1 MRSKVPK
8 ALSSL
13 RGTKDERSGAKRALP
28 NSHQVPLLSSD
39 GEAPRH
45 EGSGD
50 QGGKPAFTDSYLE
63 KEPSPLEDRSPQNYS
78 KAGGI
83 IMADFYFQV
92 KEGRD
97 SLVEEMPVE
106 IVERKGKGHPDSL
119 CDGAAEELSIALS
132 EVYRQEAGRI
142 LHHNVDKAVLIGG
155 NSKCSF
161 GCGEIIEP
169 IQVYIVG
176 RATEEYKGQKIID
189 KASLETRI
197 KDWVRTQVPHL
208 LPSHLEVKL
217 MIRCGSDDLL
227 GIFVDQDEVPRAN
240 DTSLAVGFAPLSPLE
255 KLVLETEKFLNSPE
269 AKLKFPAVGEDIK
282 VMGVRQGEIIYLTVA
297 AAFVA
302 SKVSGRE
309 AYEEM
314 KKEVVRF
321 LENDFVPNYTS
332 LKTKV
337 ALNRADTKDTA
348 YLTVTGTSAEAG
360 DDGQVGRGNR
370 CNGLIT
376 PYRPMSL
383 EAVAGKNPVS
393 HVGKI
398 YSIMSQL
405 IANRIKAQFPEVNQV
420 YVYMVSQINKPVTEP
435 QAVNVE
441 LWGLDVNKAK
451 AEVNKITSHV
461 LENWREIRDGF
472 LLRRWPIY

>member
-1 MRSKVPK
+1 
-8 ALSSL
+8 
-13 RGTKDERSGAKRALP
+13 
-28 NSHQVPLLSSD
+28 
-39 GEAPRH
+39 
-45 EGSGD
+45 
-50 QGGKPAFTDSYLE
+50 
-63 KEPSPLEDRSPQNYS
+63 
-78 KAGGI
+78 
-83 IMADFYFQV
+83 
-92 KEGRD
+92 
-97 SLVEEMPVE
+97 MPVE
-106 IVERKGKGHPDSL
+106 IVERKGKGHPDSI

-132 EVYRQEAGRI
+132 EVYSQQVGKI

-169 IQVYIVG
+169 IQLYIVG
-176 RATEEYKGQKIID
+176 RATEEYKGKKLID
-189 KASLETRI
+189 KAKLETAI
-197 KDWVRTQVPHL
+197 KDWVRGQVSHL

-217 MIRCGSDDLL
+217 MLRCGSDDLL
-227 GIFVDQDEVPRAN
+227 SIFVDHDEVPRAN

-255 KLVLETEKFLNSPE
+255 KVVLETEKYLNSPA
-269 AKLKFPAVGEDIK
+269 AKQKFPAVGEDIK
-282 VMGVRQGEIIYLTVA
+282 VMGVRQGKIMHLTVA

-302 SKVSGRE
+302 SEVSGRE

-332 LKTKV
+332 QPVKV
-337 ALNRADTKDTA
+337 TLNSADTHNSA
-348 YLTVTGTSAEAG
+348 YITVTGTSAEAG

-405 IANRIKAQFPEVNQV
+405 IANRIKTQLPEVKQV
-420 YVYMVSQINKPVTEP
+420 YVYMVSQINKPITQP

-441 LWGLDVNKAK
+441 LWGLDVNKVK
-451 AEVNKITSHV
+451 PEVSKITSQV
-461 LENWREIRDGF
+461 LESWREVRDGF
-472 LLRRWPIY
+472 LARRWPVY